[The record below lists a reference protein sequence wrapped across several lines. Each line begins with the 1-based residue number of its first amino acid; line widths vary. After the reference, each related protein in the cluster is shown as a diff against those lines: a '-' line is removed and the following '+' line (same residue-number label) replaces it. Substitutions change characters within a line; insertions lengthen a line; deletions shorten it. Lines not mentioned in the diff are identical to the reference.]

1 MAGIAIHGFG
11 RIGRSTMKAGLK
23 GNLFTPVSISDIRDI
38 PTLAALFEVDTN
50 YGRWHEEVRGEDTG
64 FVIGGRKIPYFDSSK
79 ALPDWGA
86 LGVDLVIDCTGRA
99 TSRPGA
105 QAHLDAGAKRV
116 LVSAASKT
124 LDDCDAVLL
133 PGINLDQFDPEKHR
147 IISMA
152 SCTTNALAAVVKVV
166 MENFGIQY
174 GLFSTIHA
182 YTNTQS
188 LTDQPMKDRRDSWA
202 AAENIIPSSSGAA
215 RALQFIWRD
224 LKITGKA
231 YRVPVRTGSIAELN
245 LITDRPASVQ
255 QVNDCFRQAAAAGPL
270 KGVMGVLEGEWASSR
285 IVGDP
290 LSSIV
295 DLPLTTVQ
303 EGMLSVAAW
312 YDNEMGYATRLAET
326 AAFLA
331 GGRRA
336 PSARTPRAHETRANS
351 SIWYNTSKQTAERG
365 TARCHA
371 IPPPLP

>member
-1 MAGIAIHGFG
+1 MARIAIHGFG
-11 RIGRSTMKAGLK
+11 RIGRSAMKAGLK
-23 GNLFTPVSISDIRDI
+23 NNLFTPVSISDIKDI

-50 YGRWHEEVRGEDTG
+50 YGRWPEEVGSNNTG
-64 FVIGGRKIPYFDSSK
+64 FVIGGRQIPYYDSMK

-99 TSRPGA
+99 TTRPVA

-124 LDDCDAVLL
+124 LNDCDAVLL
-133 PGINLDQFDPEKHR
+133 PGINLDQFDPAKHK

-152 SCTTNALAAVVKVV
+152 SCTTNALAPVVKVV

-245 LITDRPASVQ
+245 LITERPATAE
-255 QVNDCFRQAAAAGPL
+255 QVNDCFRQAAAAAPL
-270 KGVMGVLEGEWASSR
+270 KGVMGVLEGEWPSAR

-290 LSSIV
+290 LSSII

-303 EGMLSVAAW
+303 DGMLSVAAW
-312 YDNEMGYATRLAET
+312 YDNEMGYATRLADT

-331 GGRRA
+331 QA
-336 PSARTPRAHETRANS
+336 
-351 SIWYNTSKQTAERG
+351 
-365 TARCHA
+365 
-371 IPPPLP
+371 